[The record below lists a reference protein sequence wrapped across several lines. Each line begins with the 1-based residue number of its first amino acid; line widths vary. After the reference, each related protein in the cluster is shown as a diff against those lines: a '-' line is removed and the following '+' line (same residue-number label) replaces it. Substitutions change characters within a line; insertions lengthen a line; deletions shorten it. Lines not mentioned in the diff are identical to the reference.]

1 MVKLCG
7 WSSQLLK
14 SANKG
19 THRRPLRKQE
29 MNTMLK
35 FFRTLRRDDRGDQ
48 LVGWVL
54 LVSFVVLVGAGA
66 WGAMGDN
73 IKTVITAAQT
83 ETKAAADAITPAP

>member
-1 MVKLCG
+1 
-7 WSSQLLK
+7 
-14 SANKG
+14 
-19 THRRPLRKQE
+19 

-66 WGAMGDN
+66 WGLMGEN
-73 IKTVITAAQT
+73 IKEVITAAEV
-83 ETKAAADAITPAP
+83 ETGKAADAIKP